1 MFYATDKN
9 EHGLRFNPF
18 KALIVPRPVGWIST
32 LSDDGTPNL
41 APFSFFNAISD
52 NPPMIMFSVGGRND
66 TLRNIEAT
74 KECTCSFAS
83 KSLID
88 AMNMSSAGVD
98 GSVNEFSLAGIEG
111 AASQLVK
118 PERVAASPAA
128 LECRYWKSIELPP
141 KANGAAGYTMVI
153 AEVVGVYIE
162 DTFIKDGLVDTA
174 AMQPIARLGYMDYA
188 VIDESNMFSLNR
200 PVTAE
205 DGLSATLNA
214 GPWNGK
220 Y

>member
-1 MFYATDKN
+1 MFYSTDTRQ
-9 EHGLRFNPF
+9 HGLRFDPF

-32 LSDDGTPNL
+32 LSETGSPNL
-41 APFSFFNAISD
+41 APFSFFNAVGD
-52 NPPMIMFSVGGRND
+52 NPAMIMFSVGGRND
-66 TLRNIEAT
+66 TLKNIEAT

-83 KSLID
+83 KPLID

-98 GSVNEFSLAGIEG
+98 GSINEFSLAGIEG

-141 KANGAAGYTMVI
+141 RANGSAGYTMVL
-153 AEVVGVYIE
+153 AEVVGVYI
-162 DTFIKDGLVDTA
+162 DDNFIKDGIVDTA

-188 VIDESNMFSLNR
+188 VIDETNMFSLNR

-205 DGLSATLNA
+205 DGLSATLES
-214 GPWNGK
+214 GPWDGK

>member
-18 KALIVPRPVGWIST
+18 KALVVPRPVGWIST
-32 LSDDGTPNL
+32 LSENGTPNL

-52 NPPMIMFSVGGRND
+52 NPPMIMFSVGGSND
-66 TLRNIEAT
+66 TLKNIEAT
-74 KECTCSFAS
+74 KQCTCSFAS

-98 GSVNEFSLAGIEG
+98 GSVSEFSLAGIES
-111 AASQLVK
+111 AESEMVK
-118 PERVAASPAA
+118 PARVAASPAA
-128 LECRYWKSIELPP
+128 LECRHWKSIELPP
-141 KANGAAGYTMVI
+141 RANGSAGYTMVI
-153 AEVVGVYIE
+153 AEVVGVYI
-162 DTFIKDGLVDTA
+162 DDAFIKDGILDTA
-174 AMQPIARLGYMDYA
+174 AMKPISRLGYMDYA

-200 PVTAE
+200 PVTSE

-214 GPWNGK
+214 GPWDGK